1 MKNKDICITTYTGKQ
16 FGLFNGRGEILIE
29 DIAHALSNLCR
40 FNGHCRQFYS
50 VAEHSTLVSDIVHAL
65 HGTTRDD
72 LAGLLHDAS
81 EAYLGDWSQPLKS
94 VMPRW
99 LRVREENLMAR
110 IYASFDILYHDWD
123 LIKRADDI
131 ALAIEVRDL
140 IYHSDGW
147 SLTPIP
153 PTVMLS
159 KKQTLTP
166 QEAEEEFLLYHR
178 YISSLRK

>member
-1 MKNKDICITTYTGKQ
+1 MNKDIWITTYTGQQ
-16 FGLFNGRGEILIE
+16 FGLFNGRGEIRIK

-50 VAEHSTLVSDIVHAL
+50 VAEHSVLVADIVQAL
-65 HGTTRDD
+65 EGTARDD

-99 LRVREENLMAR
+99 LRQREERLMAR
-110 IYASFDILYHDWD
+110 IYERFGILCHDYEVV
-123 LIKRADDI
+123 KHADDI

-159 KKQTLTP
+159 KQQTLTP
-166 QEAEEEFLLYHR
+166 QDAEEAFLQRAYFKGGNYR
-178 YISSLRK
+178 